1 MESLKKSAFIALKR
15 REIEMYQA
23 FQKVLDIVLNEAKNK
38 DGKVINKIFVN
49 RINDLIGEDETL
61 KYDTVVRGLNNSV
74 IFELGTN
81 PRGIKYFELFYCNR
95 YVLEAECNISVSFPM
110 IMGGY
115 IKDGNRLDYEAL
127 AESIAKEKD
136 FYMKKIGN
144 ITAAINGADDYIKLV
159 KDVKAYVESALKD
172 LPEDLYTYF
181 TLKPVIY

>member
-1 MESLKKSAFIALKR
+1 MESMKKSVFTALKR

-61 KYDTVVRGLNNSV
+61 KYDTVVSGLNNSV

-81 PRGIKYFELFYCNR
+81 PRGHKYFELFYCNR
-95 YVLEAECNISVSFPM
+95 YVFEAGRDISVSFPM
-110 IMGGY
+110 IRGGY

-127 AESIAKEKD
+127 AASIANEKD
-136 FYMKKIGN
+136 FYMKKISN